1 MQAYDVA
8 IVGGG
13 ITGCALAFELG
24 RYRVKTALLERS
36 NDVAAGALRLIGV
49 HPDDPTAVSGSG
61 IFVKG
66 LRND

>member
-24 RYRVKTALLERS
+24 RYRVKTARS
-36 NDVAAGALRLIGV
+36 SGATTWPRARQGQQWDR
-49 HPDDPTAVSGSG
+49 PRG
-61 IFVKG
+61 I
-66 LRND
+66 